1 MVNRVQNLNFLLLGK
16 KVRKANIA
24 RGSLKKVRLRI
35 LFKLYQICTTLNCET
50 NKNLL
55 RNYFVDYLS
64 FLFQGFKGAVSVR
77 MKIYGVSICFVN
89 CHLCAHDHMLP
100 VRIKEYNTIVET
112 HNFSE
117 EDTPKIL
124 YHE

>member
-1 MVNRVQNLNFLLLGK
+1 MK
-16 KVRKANIA
+16 KGQTEDPIQIIA
-24 RGSLKKVRLRI
+24 E
-35 LFKLYQICTTLNCET
+35 ICTTLNCET